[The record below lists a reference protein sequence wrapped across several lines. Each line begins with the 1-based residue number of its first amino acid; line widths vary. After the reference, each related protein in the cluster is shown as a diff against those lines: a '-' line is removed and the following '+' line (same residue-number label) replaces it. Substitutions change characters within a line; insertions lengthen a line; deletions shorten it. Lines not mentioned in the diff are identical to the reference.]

1 MLENLLYTLLDVTQ
15 VKNDFLK
22 MFFDD
27 ILRYIV
33 RCSNSRLYARLGLIQ
48 HIGENWNPEQ
58 YIVKY
63 HQKTFFKN
71 RFSLWP
77 HQGEYR
83 EGFPTFEKN
92 VAPRG

>member
-1 MLENLLYTLLDVTQ
+1 
-15 VKNDFLK
+15 

-27 ILRYIV
+27 ILRDIV
-33 RCSNSRLYARLGLIQ
+33 RGSNSRLYARLGLIQ

-71 RFSLWP
+71 RFSLGP